1 MSSKVLPIWKKDKIV
16 FNNIGL
22 PSSLRMMIV
31 GPSGSGKTILLLK
44 LLLYNLD
51 FTHLVICSPS
61 LDKQTEYQIFIN
73 ALSKGLDLAQVAS
86 IFENQDEIDNVDEL
100 INDLSNNNNDIH
112 VTIYRSPDELPEPEK
127 LTIKKA
133 KTLVIIDDCMLK
145 RQNNIENLFVYG
157 RPLGINTIY
166 LTQSYF
172 ATDKQSI
179 RGNCNAFIFFEVSTT
194 DLRNSY
200 EQIGT
205 RDFDKIDDYKL
216 YATEAWKSVDRGYFV
231 VDMTKKVGNRFSANS
246 L

>member
-1 MSSKVLPIWKKDKIV
+1 MSKILPIWKKDKII
-16 FNNIGL
+16 FKNIGL

-31 GPSGSGKTILLLK
+31 GPSGSGKTVLLLK

-51 FTHLVICSPS
+51 FNHLVICSPS
-61 LDKQTEYQIFIN
+61 LDKQKEYQIFIN

-100 INDLSNNNNDIH
+100 IDDLSNDSNDIR

-127 LTIKKA
+127 LKV
-133 KTLVIIDDCMLK
+133 KTLVIVDDCLLK
-145 RQNNIENLFVYG
+145 RQSNIENLFVYG

-200 EQIGT
+200 EQIGSK
-205 RDFDKIDDYKL
+205 DFEKVDDYKR
-216 YATEAWKSVDRGYFV
+216 YAVDAWNSVNHGYFV
-231 VDMTKKVGNRFSANS
+231 VDMTKKAGSRFSANS
-246 L
+246 F